1 MNMEKQIKL
10 TCTIASSEDEN
21 SVENEID
28 KNGNNLIDLNLQVA
42 DKYWKYWL
50 DGINFLDRVLRNC
63 PKLQTLCISSDI
75 SPNLLFGIVC
85 NTQQQLKHLT
95 ICSKRHHGDGE
106 ERVKKSEAVD
116 LSSGQKRLQSFNVQ
130 GVDWNRTTICDFLRK
145 AKKIKHFSCEIIGTD
160 FELDED
166 FLDEF
171 KLSEAEEQKQMLYDL
186 IAEEVFICFK
196 NCLSILIFCSF
207 HSDLL

>member
-1 MNMEKQIKL
+1 MEKQIKL
-10 TCTIASSEDEN
+10 TCSIASSEDES
-21 SVENEID
+21 SVQNEIG
-28 KNGNNLIDLNLQVA
+28 KSGNSLIELKLEVA

-95 ICSKRHHGDGE
+95 ICSKRHRNDGE

-116 LSSGQKRLQSFNVQ
+116 LSSGLKRLQSFDVQ
-130 GVDWNRTTICDFLRK
+130 GVDWNRTIICNFLRK
-145 AKKIKHFSCEIIGTD
+145 AKKLKHFACEIIGTD
-160 FELDED
+160 FNLDED
-166 FLDEF
+166 FLDDF
-171 KLSEAEEQKQMLYDL
+171 KLSEAEEQEQMLHEL
-186 IAEEVFICFK
+186 IAEEIYCDTYEGEADFWGQE
-196 NCLSILIFCSF
+196 
-207 HSDLL
+207 

>member
-1 MNMEKQIKL
+1 MENQIKF
-10 TCTIASSEDEN
+10 TCSIAFSEDGN
-21 SVENEID
+21 NVENKID
-28 KNGNNLIDLNLQVA
+28 KIGNNLIDLNLKVA
-42 DKYWKYWL
+42 NKYWKYWL
-50 DGINFLDRVLRNC
+50 DGINFFDRVLRKC

-95 ICSKRHHGDGE
+95 ICSKRHHDDGE

-116 LSSGQKRLQSFNVQ
+116 LSSGLKRLQSFNVQ
-130 GVDWNRTTICDFLRK
+130 GVDWNCTIICNFLQK
-145 AKKIKHFSCEIIGTD
+145 ANKIKHFACEIIGSD

-166 FLDEF
+166 FLEDF
-171 KLSEAEEQKQMLYDL
+171 KLSEAEEQKKMLSDL
-186 IAEEVFICFK
+186 IAEEVLICLK
-196 NCLSILIFCSF
+196 KHCVSMLIFCSF